1 MANDG
6 TVKIGTE
13 LDDSGFKSG
22 LSKLGGI
29 ASGALKG
36 TATAIG
42 SVATAAGGAVAG
54 LLALESATEEYRV
67 AQGKLNTAFEAAGYG
82 IETAKQ
88 AYTGFYEILGD
99 TDTATEASQLLA
111 KLAQSEEDV
120 SEWTNIAAGVFGT
133 FGDSLPIEG
142 LIESANETA
151 KVGTVTGVLADAL
164 NWAGISEEEFNTQ
177 LAACTSESER
187 NQLIM
192 ETLSGTYDEAA
203 AAFYR
208 NNEALIQARQ
218 NQALLDETLAKLG
231 GTVSVVKNQLLSEFL
246 PGISDVVNAFS
257 DLILGVEGADAA
269 FSESLSSLLTNAVAR
284 LPEFLDFGVQIITS
298 FLNGIIQSLPL
309 LVEAIP
315 QVIASIATA
324 IVSLA
329 PQLLTVGAQILQSI
343 GSGIATYL
351 PILLEQ
357 IPVLISN
364 IVSYFTANLPV
375 FLEQGVQ
382 IITQIANGIISAIP
396 TLLEGLPLI
405 IDSIASFLTENVPAL
420 LEQGVN
426 IILSIVNG
434 IVSAIPQIIA
444 ALPAIIESIV
454 SFISSNLPTIV
465 EQGIQILVSLVT
477 GIINA
482 IPQLIAA
489 LPQIIVAIVSTLIS
503 NLPQIISAG
512 IQILVALITGIIQAI
527 PQLVAALPQIIAAIV
542 NGLGALIGQVVSV
555 GRNIVQGIWNGIS
568 GAASWLLG
576 KIRGWCGSIL
586 NGIKSFFGIASPSK
600 VFRDQVGY
608 NIGLGVAKGIDLS
621 KDEAAKAADDLAK
634 EVYNTSKEWLDK
646 QVKYYEYGLREQLDV
661 WTAIQSQFVKES
673 QQWADAEEQIQD
685 IRHNIMQENIALEEE
700 YQKAL
705 EDRANEIFKTYKL
718 FEQVP
723 EIEEVSGEQLVKNLE
738 GQVASIDNFYSKL
751 DELSQRAG
759 VGETL
764 LNEIRDMGPDAIG
777 ELDALLALSDE
788 KLQEYADLYQQKQE
802 LAKKYAMEE
811 LADMREQTDEEIQK
825 NVDSLN
831 GIYRD
836 EAPSI
841 GQTLAEGIAQGI
853 IDNIPD
859 IVGAAKDAAKSAA
872 QAARNE
878 IAAMLP
884 TASRAVFT
892 TNSSITPA
900 SARSPSFAMENSIA
914 NAAGMIAMSNTAG
927 SNRDI
932 VLNLNGIEVARGI
945 LPDLRAVQSQSPAIV
960 SDKR

>member
-22 LSKLGGI
+22 LSKLSGLAG
-29 ASGALKG
+29 GALKG
-36 TATAIG
+36 ITAALAA
-42 SVATAAGGAVAG
+42 SVAAV
-54 LLALESATEEYRV
+54 
-67 AQGKLNTAFEAAGYG
+67 GKLSKASLDAYSSYEQLVGG
-82 IETAKQ
+82 VETLFKNSASTVMNYANN
-88 AYTGFYEILGD
+88 AYKT
-99 TDTATEASQLLA
+99 
-111 KLAQSEEDV
+111 
-120 SEWTNIAAGVFGT
+120 
-133 FGDSLPIEG
+133 
-142 LIESANETA
+142 
-151 KVGTVTGVLADAL
+151 
-164 NWAGISEEEFNTQ
+164 AGISANSYMEQ
-177 LAACTSESER
+177 ATSFSAS
-187 NQLIM
+187 LIQSLGGD
-192 ETLSGTYDEAA
+192 TAA
-203 AAFYR
+203 AAEY
-208 NNEALIQARQ
+208 A
-218 NQALLDETLAKLG
+218 NQAIMDMSDNANKMGTDIETLQQTYQSLMRGNYAMLDNLKLG
-231 GTVSVVKNQLLSEFL
+231 YGGTKAELERLVADAEVLTGQALDPNNFADVITAINAVQTELGITGTTALEASTTIEGSVNAMKAAWKNLLVGIAGGGEELDTLINNFVETTSTAAENIIPRLLTILEGFGTLITELSPVIAETLPTLIDSLLPSLLSAGTNL
-246 PGISDVVNAFS
+246 
-257 DLILGVEGADAA
+257 LAA
-269 FSESLSSLLTNAVAR
+269 IV
-284 LPEFLDFGVQIITS
+284 
-298 FLNGIIQSLPL
+298 NGIVQSLPALSGAL
-309 LVEAIP
+309 L
-315 QVIASIATA
+315 QTA
-324 IVSLA
+324 GQI
-329 PQLLTVGAQILQSI
+329 LLTI
-343 GSGIATYL
+343 GSGIATNL
-351 PILLEQ
+351 PLLLEQ
-357 IPVLISN
+357 IPVMITS
-364 IVSYFTANLPV
+364 IVEYLTANLPV

-382 IITQIANGIISAIP
+382 IITNIVNGIISAIP
-396 TLLEGLPLI
+396 LLLEQLPTI
-405 IDSIASFLTENVPAL
+405 ISSIADFLTSSIPAL

-426 IILSIVNG
+426 IVLSIVDG
-434 IVSAIPQIIA
+434 IVSAIPQIVS

-489 LPQIIVAIVSTLIS
+489 LPQIITTIVTTLIS

-568 GAASWLLG
+568 GAAGWLLG

-685 IRHNIMQENIALEEE
+685 IRYNIMQENIALEEE

-836 EAPSI
+836 EAPGI

-872 QAARNE
+872 QAAKNE